1 MKGFSNPDG
10 WVRLDFQ
17 GGWPGD
23 KQNKFTSAGRTQ
35 QENEVF
41 EWTKKLG
48 QFRLKSSAIK
58 TGKYMHYVPEDGVY
72 VYFRYDDN
80 QTVMCVMNPT
90 EKDVTLNLSR
100 FAERLKGATS
110 GREVTTDAT
119 YPLQDK
125 LVVKAKYMMV
135 LEVGK

>member
-1 MKGFSNPDG
+1 
-10 WVRLDFQ
+10 
-17 GGWPGD
+17 
-23 KQNKFTSAGRTQ
+23 
-35 QENEVF
+35 
-41 EWTKKLG
+41 
-48 QFRLKSSAIK
+48 
-58 TGKYMHYVPEDGVY
+58 MHYVPEDGVY